1 MASVTIQAVKK
12 NFGDVPILHGVDI
25 DIRDG
30 SFTVLVGPSGCG
42 KSTLLRMIAGL
53 EQIDSGEIR
62 IGDRVVN
69 DLQPK
74 ERDIAMVFQNYA
86 LYPHMTVREN
96 MAFSLALAKMDK
108 TQADAKVARAAEI
121 LALDSLLDRYP
132 RQLSGGQRQRV
143 AMGRAIVRDP
153 QVFLFDEPLSNLDAK
168 LRVAMRSELKELHQR
183 LKTTSIY
190 VTHDQI
196 EAMTMGDKIV
206 VMRDGRIEQTGGPLD
221 LYDHPANQ
229 FVAGFIGSPAMNFLP
244 GTLRRTANTAHV
256 ELNDGTQLDVPPRT
270 AGVDGQPVVFGTRPE
285 HLTLVDSG
293 GIPARVAVMEPTG
306 MDTFVACRHEGIEL
320 AAVFRERHDFAP
332 GSTIHLMPDL
342 QRAHLFDAGDG
353 KRLAA

>member
-1 MASVTIQAVKK
+1 MASVTIQAVRK
-12 NFGDVPILHGVDI
+12 NFGEVPILHGVDI
-25 DIRDG
+25 EIQDG

-53 EQIDSGEIR
+53 EQISDGEIR
-62 IGDRVVN
+62 IGDRRVN
-69 DLQPK
+69 ELQPK

-96 MAFSLALAKMDK
+96 MAFALQMARQDK
-108 TQADAKVARAAEI
+108 ATIETKVARAAEI
-121 LALDSLLDRYP
+121 LALGALLDRYP

-168 LRVAMRSELKELHQR
+168 LRVAMRSEIKELHLR

-196 EAMTMGDKIV
+196 EAMTMGDQIV
-206 VMRDGRIEQTGGPLD
+206 VMRDGRIEQTGSPLD

-244 GTLRRTANTAHV
+244 GTLRRGGSATQV
-256 ELNDGTQLDVPPRT
+256 ELNDGTRLDVPPLT
-270 AGVDGQPVVFGTRPE
+270 AGTDGQPVIFGTRPE
-285 HLTLVDSG
+285 HLTLTDGSG
-293 GIPARVAVMEPTG
+293 IAVRVVVMEPTG
-306 MDTFVACRHEGIEL
+306 MDTFVACRHEGVDL
-320 AAVFRERHDFAP
+320 SAVFRERHDFAP
-332 GSTIHLMPDL
+332 GSTIHLLPDR
-342 QRAHLFDAGDG
+342 QRAHLFDAESGQ
-353 KRLAA
+353 RLAA